1 MQNTNKKL
9 TVCSFF
15 SGGGLLDLGFKDN
28 FNIIWANEF
37 NPEAAKSYQL
47 NIGDHIVVDDIN
59 EIAKDMNKIPI
70 ADIYIGGPPCIDFS
84 SNGAN
89 RGEKGVNGQ
98 LTWTYFNII
107 KAKKPKAFVMENV
120 VGLAQKHKGTL
131 EELKHSFNK
140 IGYDVQVKTLNSA
153 EFGTPQ
159 QRKRVFIIGF
169 RDDLETS
176 FEFPTGN
183 ANLATV
189 KDAFKGLSSPQTIK
203 ARDKVLGII
212 PNHTATWTNPSPERI
227 QDLYLNPRPN
237 QRVGLKRLDWDK
249 PSYTLTAHIAKD
261 GREFLHPD
269 EDRRISVRESLR
281 LMGVPD
287 SYIIPSEVP
296 LNQQYTLVGNGVAY
310 QVAKALAVAIRV
322 QLTTV
327 KKQISEVSSLTGYK
341 AKKIKVEQLS
351 FDDLLFA

>member
-1 MQNTNKKL
+1 MQNTNNKL

-15 SGGGLLDLGFKDN
+15 SGGGLLDLGFKDD

-47 NIGDHIVVDDIN
+47 NIGNHIVIDDIN
-59 EIAKDMNKIPI
+59 EIAKDMSTIPN

-98 LTWTYFNII
+98 LTWTYIDII

-120 VGLAQKHKGTL
+120 VGLAQKHKVTL
-131 EELKHSFNK
+131 EKLKHSFNES
-140 IGYDVQVKTLNSA
+140 GYDVQVETLNSA

-159 QRKRVFIIGF
+159 QRKRVFIVGF
-169 RDDLETS
+169 RNDLGTS
-176 FEFPTGN
+176 FVFPNGN
-183 ANLATV
+183 THFVTV

-203 ARDKVLGII
+203 ARDKVLGNI

-227 QDLYLNPRPN
+227 KDLHINPRPN

-287 SYIIPSEVP
+287 SYIIPSEIP
-296 LNQQYTLVGNGVAY
+296 LNQQYTLVGNGVTY
-310 QVAKALAVAIRV
+310 QVAKALATAVNL
-322 QLTTV
+322 QLTNAM
-327 KKQISEVSSLTGYK
+327 KHNLKVSPLKSYK
-341 AKKIKVEQLS
+341 AKKVKVEQLS

>member
-1 MQNTNKKL
+1 MQNTNNKL

-15 SGGGLLDLGFKDN
+15 SGGGLLDLGFKDD
-28 FNIIWANEF
+28 FNIVWANEF

-47 NIGDHIVVDDIN
+47 NIGEHIVVDDIN
-59 EIAKDMNKIPI
+59 EIAKDMNKIPN

-107 KAKKPKAFVMENV
+107 KAKKPKAFVVENV

-131 EELKHSFNK
+131 EKLKHSFSE
-140 IGYDVQVKTLNSA
+140 IAYDVQVKTLNSA

-169 RDDLETS
+169 RNDLGTS
-176 FEFPTGN
+176 FEFPNGN
-183 ANLATV
+183 THFATV
-189 KDAFKGLSSPQTIK
+189 KDAFIDLSSPQTIK
-203 ARDKVLGII
+203 ARDKVLGNI

-227 QDLYLNPRPN
+227 KDLYINPRPN

-269 EDRRISVRESLR
+269 EDRRISVREALR

-310 QVAKALAVAIRV
+310 QVAKALAAAVNL
-322 QLTTV
+322 QLTTAI
-327 KKQISEVSSLTGYK
+327 KHNLKVSPLKCYK
-341 AKKIKVEQLS
+341 AKKVKVEQLS

>member
-1 MQNTNKKL
+1 MQNTNKKP

-15 SGGGLLDLGFKDN
+15 SGGGLLDLGFKDD

-37 NPEAAKSYQL
+37 NTEAAKSYQS
-47 NIGDHIVVDDIN
+47 NIGDHIVVGNIN
-59 EIAKDMNKIPI
+59 EIAKDMSKIPN

-120 VGLAQKHKGTL
+120 AGLAQKHKGTL
-131 EELKHSFNK
+131 EKLKQSFNEV
-140 IGYDVQVKTLNSA
+140 GYDVQVETLNSA

-169 RDDLETS
+169 RNDLGTS
-176 FEFPTGN
+176 FEFPNGN
-183 ANLATV
+183 THFVTV

-203 ARDKVLGII
+203 ARDKVLGDI

-227 QDLYLNPRPN
+227 KDLYINPRPN

-269 EDRRISVRESLR
+269 EDRRISVREALR

-287 SYIIPSEVP
+287 SYIIPRGVP

-310 QVAKALAVAIRV
+310 QVAKALAIAIRV
-322 QLTTV
+322 QLTNV
-327 KKQISEVSSLTGYK
+327 DKQIKQVSSLNGYK
-341 AKKIKVEQLS
+341 AKKEKAEQLS
-351 FDDLLFA
+351 FDDLLLA